1 MAFGPISPRSLAA
14 ASPFLLAGLGAAW
27 LAAHVYRQRGGEST
41 DVYTDLWRSLL
52 AVCLTFALGFTGS
65 GLSRLLFDELRVAF
79 TTTAFLSVLP
89 WAVFALY
96 FVGRGS
102 LVTRRRVAAA
112 VSLLVLFVLTSFPAV
127 FFSDSSG
134 EPSTA
139 LLLVAAVLVLAAPA
153 TVFAVSS
160 LAVLSAYRHRS
171 LSTLNGVVVSLPAL
185 LTILAVQVTRAST
198 PLLNNVVLA
207 AIAALVTC
215 TLAVLVTRFDVLRSR
230 AGIGTLGD
238 RTVVR
243 ELNEAV
249 VTVER
254 NGSLARVNET
264 ASELFGSKLDSKP
277 FVDIVG
283 YEVSAL
289 ADRNTVECWTERG
302 RRQFDP
308 RVQEL
313 TNEHGEVLGHT
324 VTLIDVT
331 DREIRRQ
338 RIEVLNRIFRHNI
351 RNSLDVI
358 TANAEAVSDE
368 ARSAPILETASTIE
382 ALGADA
388 RRIEDL
394 MRRSQGEARS
404 VELATVVASV
414 VETFRERYP
423 DASIAVS
430 LPDRSVE
437 TDGELLRFALRNL
450 VENAIEHNDTDS
462 PRVDVRGSETATGL
476 LLVVADDGPGIPESE
491 RAVIERETESPESHA
506 SSLGLWGTN
515 WAVTQLGGDLSF
527 ADSDLGGTA
536 VTIELPV
543 R

>member
-1 MAFGPISPRSLAA
+1 MASGPASLQSLAA
-14 ASPFLLAGLGAAW
+14 ASPFLLAGLGAGW
-27 LAAHVYRQRGGEST
+27 LAVHVYRQRGGASA
-41 DVYTDLWRSLL
+41 DVYTDLWRSFL
-52 AVCLTFALGFTGS
+52 AVCLTFALGFTAS
-65 GLSRLLFDELRVAF
+65 GLSLLLFGELRAVSVVVG
-79 TTTAFLSVLP
+79 FLSVLP

-102 LVTRRRVAAA
+102 LVTRRRIAVA
-112 VSLLVLFVLTSFPAV
+112 VGLLVLFVFTVFPDV
-127 FFSDSSG
+127 FSADSIG
-134 EPSTA
+134 GPSA
-139 LLLVAAVLVLAAPA
+139 PFLVVAAVLTLAAPA
-153 TVFAVSS
+153 TVFAVSG

-171 LSTLNGVVVSLPAL
+171 LSTLNGVLVSLPAL
-185 LTILAVQVTRAST
+185 LVVVAVQMTRAFT
-198 PLLNNVVLA
+198 PLLNQVVLA
-207 AIAALVTC
+207 TKAVLVTC
-215 TLAVLVTRFDVLRSR
+215 TLGVLVTRLDVLRSR

-238 RTVVR
+238 RAVIR

-249 VTVER
+249 VTVEQ
-254 NGSLARVNET
+254 NGSLARANET
-264 ASELFGSKLDSKP
+264 ATALFGSKLDSTP

-283 YEVSAL
+283 HDVAAL

-313 TNEHGEVLGHT
+313 TNEYNEVLGHT

-351 RNSLDVI
+351 RNSLDII
-358 TANAEAVSDE
+358 TANAEAVDDD
-368 ARSAPILETASTIE
+368 ARSAPILETAATIE
-382 ALGADA
+382 ELGADA

-394 MRRSQGEARS
+394 MRRSHGQRADTDLS
-404 VELATVVASV
+404 TVVVSVTETVRERFPAASV
-414 VETFRERYP
+414 SV
-423 DASIAVS
+423 D
-430 LPDRSVE
+430 LPDRSVA
-437 TDGELLRFALRNL
+437 TDGELFRFALRNV
-450 VENAIEHNDTDS
+450 VENAVVHNDGDS
-462 PRVDVRGSETATGL
+462 PRVDVRGSETDAGVRV
-476 LLVVADDGPGIPESE
+476 VVADDGPGIPDAE
-491 RAVIERETESPESHA
+491 RSVIERQAESPQAHA

-536 VTIELPV
+536 VTIELPA

>member
-1 MAFGPISPRSLAA
+1 MASGSLPLQSPLAT
-14 ASPFLLAGLGAAW
+14 SPFFLAGVGVAW
-27 LAAHVYRQRGGEST
+27 LAAHVYRQRGGTST
-41 DVYTDLWRSLL
+41 EVYTDLWRSFL
-52 AVCLTFALGFTGS
+52 AVCLTFALGFTAS
-65 GLSRLLFDELRVAF
+65 GLSRLLFGELRVVFAAM
-79 TTTAFLSVLP
+79 AFLSVLP
-89 WAVFALY
+89 WAVFTLY

-102 LVTRRRVAAA
+102 LVTRRRIAVA
-112 VSLLVLFVLTSFPAV
+112 VGLFVLFVLTALPDL
-127 FFSDSSG
+127 FSGDSVG
-134 EPSTA
+134 ELSTA
-139 LLLVAAVLVLAAPA
+139 FLVVAAVLTLVAPA
-153 TVFAVSS
+153 TVFAVSG

-185 LTILAVQVTRAST
+185 LAILAVQITRAST
-198 PLLNNVVLA
+198 PLLNQVVLA
-207 AIAALVTC
+207 AMAVLVTC
-215 TLAVLVTRFDVLRSR
+215 TLGALVTRYDVLRSR

-238 RTVVR
+238 RTVIR

-264 ASELFGSKLDSKP
+264 ARALFGSKLDDTP

-283 YEVSAL
+283 HDVSAL

-358 TANAEAVSDE
+358 TANAEAVSDN
-368 ARSAPILETASTIE
+368 ARSEPILETVATVE
-382 ALGADA
+382 QLGADA

-394 MRRSQGEARS
+394 MRRSLGEHTATDLS
-404 VELATVVASV
+404 TVVASV
-414 VETFRERYP
+414 TETVRERFP
-423 DASIAVS
+423 DASVS
-430 LPDRSVE
+430 VDLPEQSFA
-437 TDGELLRFALRNL
+437 TDGELLRFALRNV
-450 VENAIEHNDTDS
+450 VENAIVHNDSDS
-462 PRVDVRGSETATGL
+462 PRVDVRGTETDAGL
-476 LLVVADDGPGIPESE
+476 RLVVADDGPGIPDAE
-491 RAVIERETESPESHA
+491 RSVIERQAESPQAHA

-515 WAVTQLGGDLSF
+515 WAVTQLGGELSF
-527 ADSDLGGTA
+527 EESDLGGTA
-536 VTIELPV
+536 IVLALPE